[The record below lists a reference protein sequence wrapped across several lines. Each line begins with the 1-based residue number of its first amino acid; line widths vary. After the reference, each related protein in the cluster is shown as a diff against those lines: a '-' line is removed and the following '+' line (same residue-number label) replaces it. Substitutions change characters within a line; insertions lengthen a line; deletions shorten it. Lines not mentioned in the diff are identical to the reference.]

1 MVPDTNALL
10 NQQQQQGPQV
20 GHGGHGESLMLN
32 FPQQS
37 HMWIQIVKNK

>member
-10 NQQQQQGPQV
+10 NQQQQVPQV